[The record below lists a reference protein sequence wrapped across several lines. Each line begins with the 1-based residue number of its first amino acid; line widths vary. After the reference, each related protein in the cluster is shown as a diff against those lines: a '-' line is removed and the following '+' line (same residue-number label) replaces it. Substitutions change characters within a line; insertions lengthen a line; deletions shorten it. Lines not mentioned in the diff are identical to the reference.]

1 MNSKDK
7 RRNVVGVTIILVL
20 AFAGL
25 IMINADP
32 AGADRLVGD
41 NAQAAATAESPEF
54 VGAALPSLMRM
65 ISALVIVI
73 ACIYGGIWL
82 LRKGMN
88 RTGGTVGRTLEVLET
103 TGVAPKK
110 TVSLIRVADKAVL
123 IGVTES
129 GISLLTELT
138 PEETAEIVQA
148 QQPTASESGF
158 GTLLATA
165 SGKLREIGLRRKQ
178 TAVEA

>member
-25 IMINADP
+25 LMINADP
-32 AGADRLVGD
+32 AGD
-41 NAQAAATAESPEF
+41 NAGVAATAESPEF

-65 ISALVIVI
+65 MSALVIVI

-88 RTGGTVGRTLEVLET
+88 RTGGAVGRTLEVLET

-123 IGVTES
+123 IGVTE
-129 GISLLTELT
+129 
-138 PEETAEIVQA
+138 
-148 QQPTASESGF
+148 
-158 GTLLATA
+158 
-165 SGKLREIGLRRKQ
+165 
-178 TAVEA
+178 